1 MLRLLWI
8 WPPPV
13 MKPAAFL
20 KLVKLHAMV
29 APGVTVALQLVDP
42 NGTKSGLGP
51 SVTVKLPGGR
61 PVNVTEPLPVMLVP
75 VVVIVAVALTAP
87 VKLVVHITEPTAVKL
102 EGTLSLTVKLA
113 PGASPVKLPVRVIVV
128 PGPLPPT
135 STVEPLVPPL
145 PVSEKVKLPVPPS
158 TCLVTTI

>member
-1 MLRLLWI
+1 PTRRS
-8 WPPPV
+8 
-13 MKPAAFL
+13 ADRS
-20 KLVKLHAMV
+20 VKAQ
-29 APGVTVALQLVDP
+29 VALP
-42 NGTKSGLGP
+42 
-51 SVTVKLPGGR
+51 PG
-61 PVNVTEPLPVMLVP
+61 
-75 VVVIVAVALTAP
+75 

-135 STVEPLVPPL
+135 STVEPLTPPL

-158 TCLVTTI
+158 TCLVTTIWPLAALVKAQSVLI

>member
-51 SVTVKLPGGR
+51 SVTVGVPAGRLVIGAELLPG
-61 PVNVTEPLPVMLVP
+61 MLVP
-75 VVVIVAVALTAP
+75 VVVVVAVALTSP
-87 VKLVVHITEPTAVKL
+87 LSVNVKPA
-102 EGTLSLTVKLA
+102 
-113 PGASPVKLPVRVIVV
+113 
-128 PGPLPPT
+128 LPP
-135 STVEPLVPPL
+135 LVF
-145 PVSEKVKLPVPPS
+145 
-158 TCLVTTI
+158 LVTRI